1 MGSKSDF
8 ARTLIVIVFLRAPEV
23 RESALF
29 RFLDW
34 SPVAVVAACV
44 IAGLGPALLLTWV
57 VSRLPARWRA
67 SLSSSTNASTVGT
80 VSLLFGLFAAFLA
93 NDIWVRNQVAQQA
106 VIEEGDA
113 IRNLARLSEGQDEQ
127 HRLELRNALVDYA
140 NIVIEKDWPLM
151 VEGKRSLEVLARV
164 PQDFQSVGFRPGRP
178 QCSAVRSQNARCV
191 RAHAREAT
199 SACNPRRKSRLH
211 HKMARNGDVRQY
223 SPNSLSPSLISTGQN
238 PCYWR
243 NWFSASRFRPA
254 LQFFC

>member
-1 MGSKSDF
+1 M
-8 ARTLIVIVFLRAPEV
+8 
-23 RESALF
+23 F

-127 HRLELRNALVDYA
+127 
-140 NIVIEKDWPLM
+140 
-151 VEGKRSLEVLARV
+151 
-164 PQDFQSVGFRPGRP
+164 Q
-178 QCSAVRSQNARCV
+178 
-191 RAHAREAT
+191 T
-199 SACNPRRKSRLH
+199 
-211 HKMARNGDVRQY
+211 
-223 SPNSLSPSLISTGQN
+223 
-238 PCYWR
+238 
-243 NWFSASRFRPA
+243 
-254 LQFFC
+254 